1 MIIKTRQG
9 SLKTLH
15 AWIRANHPYEVPEFL
30 ALSVTHGDAAYLKW
44 LQSSFSQGNH

>member
-1 MIIKTRQG
+1 MIIKTGRS

-30 ALSVTHGDAAYLKW
+30 ALSVAHGDAGYLKW
-44 LQSSFSQGNH
+44 LQASLC